1 MKVHGQ
7 YNTARVCRLF
17 HQFASLGAQSVLDDA
32 SSAERVDLVP
42 YRKPRRDVLARLGD
56 DLAQSGVAG
65 RWRRCAGT
73 ANLFDLMP
81 QLRELPD
88 RYRTRPA
95 VPVSDAQPF
104 GAA

>member
-42 YRKPRRDVLARLGD
+42 YRKLRRDVLARLGD
-56 DLAQSGVAG
+56 GLAQSGAPIQGLAVFKHILRSLGWRAAG
-65 RWRRCAGT
+65 V
-73 ANLFDLMP
+73 D
-81 QLRELPD
+81 
-88 RYRTRPA
+88 
-95 VPVSDAQPF
+95 VPEQPTCST
-104 GAA
+104 